1 MVDCLSHVRLLPYR
15 QFSMITNEK
24 ENMLNQNLFRTV
36 NKDLVSF
43 KQSISPPRL
52 MFSFPNVI
60 LANKFSSNTIND
72 YCGLNYGEN
81 SLRIDEIKRT
91 QYVSFDYEDACQT
104 SQVKSRATIAQR
116 PKKKPSLLRKGK
128 IFFIITTDILSYH
141 FN

>member
-1 MVDCLSHVRLLPYR
+1 MVDCLSHVRLLPNR
-15 QFSMITNEK
+15 HVSMIKNEK
-24 ENMLNQNLFRTV
+24 ENMLNKNLFRTV
-36 NKDLVSF
+36 NKDLVTF

-60 LANKFSSNTIND
+60 LANKFSSNTIHD

-104 SQVKSRATIAQR
+104 SQVKSRAPLAQM
-116 PKKKPSLLRKGK
+116 PKKKPSLLRKGT
-128 IFFIITTDILSYH
+128 IIVLLLHLI
-141 FN
+141 